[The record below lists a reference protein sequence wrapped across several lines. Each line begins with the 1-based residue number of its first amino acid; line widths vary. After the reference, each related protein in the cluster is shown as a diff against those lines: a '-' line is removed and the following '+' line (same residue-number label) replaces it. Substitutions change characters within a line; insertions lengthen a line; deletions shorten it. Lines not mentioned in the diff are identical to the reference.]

1 MIKFTRT
8 FDPSKLR
15 LFIFDLD
22 GTLADSK
29 SSIDVEMARLFDSLL
44 AVVRTAVFSLGGP
57 R

>member
-1 MIKFTRT
+1 MKKPIV
-8 FDPSKLR
+8 
-15 LFIFDLD
+15 FDLD
-22 GTLADSK
+22 GTLADGK

>member
-1 MIKFTRT
+1 MKKLVV
-8 FDPSKLR
+8 FDP
-15 LFIFDLD
+15 D